1 MPFDSVSTSDAIS
14 EAVRMSVFGRETVEL
29 VAGLKNLKIS
39 SYSYHFQIE
48 MNS

>member
-14 EAVRMSVFGRETVEL
+14 EAARMSEFERETIEL

-39 SYSYHFQIE
+39 SCSYHFQIK